1 MKVKGNLNSI
11 LSNHRLYVKLTLT
24 KNREDERVIKDNFIK
39 SFFSDDRKYVKE
51 QIEELLK
58 EKEKL
63 QHKVEENYKKKD
75 DYKSR
80 KLERRKRDLE
90 NEKEYSDDE
99 LIRLERRNR
108 RLEERNYLREH
119 EYESLERRNRR
130 LEERKNFASEEYTET
145 EERNVET
152 EDTSSPSAFLSM
164 VKAKSQSK
172 VEEKEEVFTE
182 EADIIHG
189 IYIDEYVKSSDSEV
203 SNNSFDDGDSTSEK
217 EEKVETETEVGSPNI
232 IHGIYIDEYIKT
244 EKVEEKVQEKEP
256 EESQEEPQEVE
267 QSVVTPNNEIV
278 HGLYIDEY
286 EKGKLTPIEKP
297 KVQETERKEV
307 VKEDEKPKESKSKAE
322 VKDNENNEEII
333 IVPPN
338 IRDFIKAN
346 QGCTESYVLKYYDK
360 KTLVKAIGLG
370 KIYVKKGKLYT

>member
-11 LSNHRLYVKLTLT
+11 LSNHRLYVKLTLA

-63 QHKVEENYKKKD
+63 QHKVEENYKKRD

-80 KLERRKRDLE
+80 KLEQRKRELE

-99 LIRLERRNR
+99 LTQLEKRNGE
-108 RLEERNYLREH
+108 LEERNYIREH

-182 EADIIHG
+182 EVNIIHG
-189 IYIDEYVKSSDSEV
+189 IYIDEYVKSPDSGV
-203 SNNSFDDGDSTSEK
+203 SNNSFDDDNTPEK
-217 EEKVETETEVGSPNI
+217 EEKVETETEVGSLNI
-232 IHGIYIDEYIKT
+232 IHGVYIDEYIKT
-244 EKVEEKVQEKEP
+244 EKVEDKVQEEEP
-256 EESQEEPQEVE
+256 EEPQEVE
-267 QSVVTPNNEIV
+267 QSVVTPSNEIV

-297 KVQETERKEV
+297 KVQEKESKEV
-307 VKEDEKPKESKSKAE
+307 VKEVEKPKESELKAE
-322 VKDNENNEEII
+322 VKDSETNEEII

-360 KTLVKAIGLG
+360 KTLAKAVGLG